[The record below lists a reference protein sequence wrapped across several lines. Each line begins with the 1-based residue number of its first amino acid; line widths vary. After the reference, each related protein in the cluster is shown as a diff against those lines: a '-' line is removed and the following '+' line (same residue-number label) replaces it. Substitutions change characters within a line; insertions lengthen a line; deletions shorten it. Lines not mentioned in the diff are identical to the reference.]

1 MSGGV
6 ASNLYL
12 REKLAMLCDD
22 HGFTLHTPPPHLCT
36 DNGVM
41 IAWSALEQLKW
52 REHEADQSHDH
63 PSQSHDHSSLS
74 HDHPSLSHDH
84 PSQPHCLLYSGRELD
99 SIEFRPKWPLG
110 EDVSDDVKALSIKLP
125 RTPSYFKIHSG

>member
-12 REKLAMLCDD
+12 REKLTMLCED
-22 HGFTLHTPPPHLCT
+22 HSFTLHTPPPHLCT

-52 REHEADQSHDH
+52 REHESHDH
-63 PSQSHDHSSLS
+63 RSLS
-74 HDHPSLSHDH
+74 HDLPN
-84 PSQPHCLLYSGRELD
+84 HCLLYSGGEVD

-110 EDVSDDVKALSIKLP
+110 EDVSDDVKELKIKLP
-125 RTPSYFKIHSG
+125 RTPHYMYFKTHSH